1 MNEKKYLKWY
11 QKVAYGSGD
20 MASNCGYALISSFV
34 MLYLTNA
41 VGLNSAVIGTLMMVS
56 KLLDGVSDIFFGGLM
71 DKTKS
76 RMGQAR
82 PWMLFGQIGVSAC
95 LFLVFCI
102 PDVGQSMQYAYF
114 FVFYTAFNAV
124 FYTANSIAYA
134 ALAAKITKNGQERV
148 QLGSIRF
155 IFATFTTLVISYNVM
170 GLVERF
176 GGGAKGWR
184 MVAFIFAL
192 TALAVN
198 TFCVLMVKEVPDDE
212 GQAAGEA
219 GNSLEQAGTGD
230 ASGKIG
236 ALGSKAAE
244 KVGFGTS
251 LQLLFKNPYYIIIL
265 GLYLVNYIYSGITQ
279 GSAIYFMTYYM
290 GDPALL
296 GTFSLFQLVPV
307 MIILTVTPMLV
318 KKFGSMWKVNLYAR
332 VITLLMGVVFIAGAL
347 SKNLPVMLFAT
358 FFRNMAGGPLT
369 GTLNAL
375 VAETSDYTW
384 RTQKVRIDGVMFSC
398 SSIGVKLGGGIG
410 SAVVGWLLALGGFDG
425 KAAVQPAG
433 EEVRLCAKADR
444 ERMPADGE
452 ALSFITIKLTD
463 KDGRENLFASKK
475 ISVAVEGAGR
485 LAALG
490 SADPQSLR
498 SYDDTEWETYDGY
511 VLAVVRAGEEAGRI
525 QATIKA
531 EGCEEVKLELVT
543 EPQKTWRP

>member
-1 MNEKKYLKWY
+1 MNKKKYLKWY

-41 VGLNSAVIGTLMMVS
+41 VGLNSAVIGTLMMAS

-76 RMGQAR
+76 KMGQAR
-82 PWMLFGQIGVSAC
+82 PWMLYGQLGVSAC
-95 LFLVFCI
+95 LFLVFSI
-102 PDVGQSMQYAYF
+102 PSMNQTMQYAYF

-155 IFATFTTLVISYNVM
+155 IFATFTTLVISYNAM
-170 GLVERF
+170 GLVEKF
-176 GGGAKGWR
+176 GGGTKGWR
-184 MVAFIFAL
+184 TVALIFAII
-192 TALAVN
+192 ALVVN
-198 TFCVLMVKEVPDDE
+198 TFCVLMVKEVPDEDTKPE
-212 GQAAGEA
+212 LGTVGA
-219 GNSLEQAGTGD
+219 GNGP
-230 ASGKIG
+230 
-236 ALGSKAAE
+236 E
-244 KVGFGTS
+244 KVSFGRS
-251 LQLLFKNPYYIIIL
+251 LKLLLKNPYYIIIL

-290 GDPALL
+290 NDPALL

-307 MIILTVTPMLV
+307 MIILALTPLLV
-318 KKFGSMWKVNLYAR
+318 KKLGSMWKVNLYAR
-332 VITLLMGVVFIAGAL
+332 VITLLMGGVFIIGAL
-347 SKNLPVMLFAT
+347 NRNLPVMLFAT

-425 KAAVQPAG
+425 TAAVQTSGAVQMIFFMYAVIPLIFGVVMAILVYLMKVEKANKEWDEKHQKG
-433 EEVRLCAKADR
+433 EFV
-444 ERMPADGE
+444 
-452 ALSFITIKLTD
+452 
-463 KDGRENLFASKK
+463 
-475 ISVAVEGAGR
+475 
-485 LAALG
+485 
-490 SADPQSLR
+490 
-498 SYDDTEWETYDGY
+498 
-511 VLAVVRAGEEAGRI
+511 
-525 QATIKA
+525 
-531 EGCEEVKLELVT
+531 
-543 EPQKTWRP
+543 